1 MPSSAKGKGKGS
13 RRGTVSD
20 HEAQAVK
27 LSASEVDTLFEEVQT
42 LLTAGHTKLAAGDA
56 AGARKSFERARARGL
71 RSPSS
76 PRTNAKK
83 LHPAFSRVDLA
94 RSRT

>member
-71 RSPSS
+71 RSPSAEQALYVR
-76 PRTNAKK
+76 RTG
-83 LHPAFSRVDLA
+83 
-94 RSRT
+94 RTRAVR